1 MGRGGWVADC
11 VKEGWSLSRK
21 VVVLVWGVQG
31 LAGHGGVWG
40 VQGWAGHGGVWG
52 VQGWTGPGGVA
63 HGVGQEGQA
72 VVGHSLG
79 LGGGLVWHF
88 ERSRSWGGFRR
99 SWKIFI

>member
-1 MGRGGWVADC
+1 MATGVLGRDHVRHGLGCGGWVADG
-11 VKEGWSLSRK
+11 VQEDWGLSRK

-31 LAGHGGVWG
+31 WVVYWVNQAGHGV
-40 VQGWAGHGGVWG
+40 
-52 VQGWTGPGGVA
+52 GGVA
-63 HGVGQEGQA
+63 HGAGQEGQII
-72 VVGHSLG
+72 VVSSLD

>member
-11 VKEGWSLSRK
+11 VKEGWGLGRK
-21 VVVLVWGVQG
+21 VVVLVQ
-31 LAGHGGVWG
+31 G
-40 VQGWAGHGGVWG
+40 VQGWAVYGVNQAGH
-52 VQGWTGPGGVA
+52 GGVA

-88 ERSRSWGGFRR
+88 VIS
-99 SWKIFI
+99 